1 MGLVGKNLEFSK
13 LKLYNKINKIKIF
26 SQTKSKN
33 MDDSTMESS
42 RMFWGIVLKP
52 EKRYEQTVQEPFH
65 ISKACIEPTTSKGSV
80 TSVFVEVD
88 DADEFIICNLSEEIM
103 NENLDLNFNS
113 GDKICFRTAGTGSV
127 HLTGYNILEEDD
139 GPDDFDF
146 SDDGSEESE
155 AEEVPQ
161 LVNGKRK
168 RTSAGS
174 DLNPAKKSNKDLS
187 PLDKLLAEKKQAS
200 DLRDKLNA
208 KKEESENIEESE
220 DEESEDDEDSQDDD
234 DFIAK
239 EAPEGEAEEDDEEDD
254 EGEEEES
261 EDDDADESM
270 ETESPAKDIEI
281 KKSPKK
287 EPAGSPKKETK
298 TPEKAQEEPTG
309 SPNVKEQAEP
319 ETPKPS

>member
-1 MGLVGKNLEFSK
+1 MGTCKQNVRLAEKKILVGKNLEFSK
-13 LKLYNKINKIKIF
+13 LKLYNKINKIRIF

-88 DADEFIICNLSEEIM
+88 DADEFIICNLSEKIM

-168 RTSAGS
+168 RSSVGS
-174 DLNPAKKSNKDLS
+174 DQNPAKKSNKDLS

-220 DEESEDDEDSQDDD
+220 EDEESDDEESEDDD

-254 EGEEEES
+254 
-261 EDDDADESM
+261 DE
-270 ETESPAKDIEI
+270 
-281 KKSPKK
+281 KKKR
-287 EPAGSPKKETK
+287 AMM
-298 TPEKAQEEPTG
+298 TPPMNQ
-309 SPNVKEQAEP
+309 
-319 ETPKPS
+319 

>member
-1 MGLVGKNLEFSK
+1 MG
-13 LKLYNKINKIKIF
+13 
-26 SQTKSKN
+26 
-33 MDDSTMESS
+33 
-42 RMFWGIVLKP
+42 
-52 EKRYEQTVQEPFH
+52 
-65 ISKACIEPTTSKGSV
+65 
-80 TSVFVEVD
+80 VFVEVD
-88 DADEFIICNLSEEIM
+88 DADEFIICNLSEGIM

-174 DLNPAKKSNKDLS
+174 DLNPAKKTNKDLS
-187 PLDKLLAEKKQAS
+187 PLDRLLAEKKQAS

-208 KKEESENIEESE
+208 KKEESENIEES
-220 DEESEDDEDSQDDD
+220 
-234 DFIAK
+234 
-239 EAPEGEAEEDDEEDD
+239 
-254 EGEEEES
+254 GEEEES

-281 KKSPKK
+281 KKSPQK
-287 EPAGSPKKETK
+287 EPAGSPKKEPK
-298 TPEKAQEEPTG
+298 TPEPAKKKSAESPKKEPAA
-309 SPNVKEQAEP
+309 SPK
-319 ETPKPS
+319 